1 MRLAIVGDDPQV
13 RALLPALVV
22 LRHDVLRLPATSASA
37 ALMED
42 ITIAIVDATGPDLL
56 TARELCRH
64 IAGVNPDL
72 PVAAL
77 VTDASLPAIDG
88 SWAIDDFLMAGA
100 PADEIEARFRLLL
113 SRDPVPVTDAAEAA
127 VLELGDLVIDEHT
140 YTARLADGHL
150 DLTYKEY
157 ELLRFLVRHV
167 EHVHTREQLLD
178 EVWGADYRGGTR
190 TVDVHVRRL
199 RMKLGDYG
207 RVIVTVRNVGYKVIH
222 PRPVGTAANG
232 GANGGTPD
240 RATGRATGRA
250 TDRATDRAIDDEEK
264 Q

>member
-13 RALLPALVV
+13 RALLPQLVL

-37 ALMED
+37 ALLED
-42 ITIAIVDATGPDLL
+42 ITIAIVDATGADLL

-77 VTDASLPAIDG
+77 VTDASLAAIDG

-113 SRDPVPVTDAAEAA
+113 TRDPVPVTDATEAA
-127 VLELGDLVIDEHT
+127 VLELGDLVVDEHT
-140 YTARLADGHL
+140 YTARLADAHL

-207 RVIVTVRNVGYKVIH
+207 RIIVTVRNVGYKAIH
-222 PRPVGTAANG
+222 PRPVGGSGDTTGTGAGTGTAPG
-232 GANGGTPD
+232 GNRHAHDT
-240 RATGRATGRA
+240 
-250 TDRATDRAIDDEEK
+250 AIDDEEK